1 MYKMIVKFEKFVEK
15 MEERWF
21 NRSSREGWLQRLFCA
36 KSLVYMTVIRKG
48 VLILLGHPPP
58 DKENGSSGSLFLQI
72 KRNNVS
78 YCETKEGAHAFIDM
92 D

>member
-1 MYKMIVKFEKFVEK
+1 MDKMIVKFKKFVEK

-58 DKENGSSGSLFLQI
+58 DKENGSSGSLFFTDKK
-72 KRNNVS
+72 KRCFLLRN
-78 YCETKEGAHAFIDM
+78 EGGRSCFH
-92 D
+92 